1 MYFDEGRLVVT
12 SSKREGTAEL
22 AATVIVFQRQRPT
35 VRINCSRFK
44 QLNRRAAGGGV
55 DVVDNGL
62 RRGMGWSWSWGLF
75 ALRGRQV
82 AGARGASGTTD
93 LSGRTNLN
101 DRFRS
106 FNGRRAYRAEI
117 GGAASIKV
125 SSFESIESRNDCAR
139 RRSEILKQEHDRFSV
154 AANERFLLARRVARC
169 GRSRGRRPRALPYH
183 CSGTRTRPM
192 GKEARGTEVLAQT
205 NVMFQRAE

>member
-1 MYFDEGRLVVT
+1 MLVRE
-12 SSKREGTAEL
+12 KRWFWTAS
-22 AATVIVFQRQRPT
+22 I
-35 VRINCSRFK
+35 
-44 QLNRRAAGGGV
+44 
-55 DVVDNGL
+55 DNGL
-62 RRGMGWSWSWGLF
+62 RRGLSWSWRWSLF

-106 FNGRRAYRAEI
+106 CNGRRAYRAEI

-125 SSFESIESRNDCAR
+125 SSFESIESRNDRAR
-139 RRSEILKQEHDRFSV
+139 RRSEILKQDHDRVSV
-154 AANERFLLARRVARC
+154 AANQCFLLASRVSRC

-183 CSGTRTRPM
+183 RSGTRTRPM
-192 GKEARGTEVLAQT
+192 EKGARGTEVLAQT
-205 NVMFQRAE
+205 NVMFQRAECDAYLARLSANSLRVSGRGKSEGFGSRTELVSL